1 MLTAQRSQHAKNVV
15 DTLKNPI
22 NDLYME
28 VYNTIYDELTKES
41 IDSFNDGWVEAVAY
55 MKSHTDCTIE
65 ELHKAKI
72 EEMQKRYSYT
82 YVL

>member
-55 MKSHTDCTIE
+55 MKSHPDCTIE
-65 ELHKAKI
+65 ELYIVKT
-72 EEMQKRYSYT
+72 EEMQKRYSHV